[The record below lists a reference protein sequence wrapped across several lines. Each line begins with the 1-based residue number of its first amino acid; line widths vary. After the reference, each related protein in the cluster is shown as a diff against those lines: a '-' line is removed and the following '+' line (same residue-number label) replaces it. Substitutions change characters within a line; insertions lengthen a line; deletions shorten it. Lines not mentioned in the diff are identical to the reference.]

1 MSDSRPRL
9 LWLCGPSGVGKSA
22 TGFEIFSL
30 LARAGVRAAYLDSD
44 QVSLFHLAP
53 AGGPHVLR
61 ARGLGALWPNVV
73 AAGARCLVFSGY
85 VNSPDEVR
93 LYTDAVPGA
102 DVTVVR
108 LRADP
113 EVLRRRYLGRG
124 WLPDLAEAALADA
137 LALDRTEFADT
148 CLDTS
153 GLTVSEAARRVLDR
167 AGALPGA
174 RPGGP
179 LMPTPTPA
187 TPPEPAPVL
196 WVGGP
201 TGVGKSTVA
210 YAVHRQYA
218 RAGVPVAYVDLQQ
231 IGFLRPAADGDA
243 IAIAN
248 LAALWRVH
256 RDAGARGLIV
266 SGDLVPGHAD
276 VFATTSL
283 TGCRLHASPDTL
295 AERLL
300 LRGRGL
306 GPPIPGDELRGLP
319 PATLRRIAARAAREE
334 PPRDGVPRV
343 HTDGLSVEETARQVR
358 LLAGDW
364 PATPRDRD
372 PGSPGPD

>member
-1 MSDSRPRL
+1 
-9 LWLCGPSGVGKSA
+9 
-22 TGFEIFSL
+22 
-30 LARAGVRAAYLDSD
+30 
-44 QVSLFHLAP
+44 
-53 AGGPHVLR
+53 
-61 ARGLGALWPNVV
+61 
-73 AAGARCLVFSGY
+73 
-85 VNSPDEVR
+85 
-93 LYTDAVPGA
+93 
-102 DVTVVR
+102 
-108 LRADP
+108 
-113 EVLRRRYLGRG
+113 
-124 WLPDLAEAALADA
+124 
-137 LALDRTEFADT
+137 
-148 CLDTS
+148 
-153 GLTVSEAARRVLDR
+153 
-167 AGALPGA
+167 
-174 RPGGP
+174 
-179 LMPTPTPA
+179 MPTPTP
-187 TPPEPAPVL
+187 TPTPTEPPCPAPVL

-256 RDAGARGLIV
+256 RDAGAHGLIV
-266 SGDLVPGHAD
+266 SGDLAPGHAD
-276 VFATTSL
+276 VFATTTL